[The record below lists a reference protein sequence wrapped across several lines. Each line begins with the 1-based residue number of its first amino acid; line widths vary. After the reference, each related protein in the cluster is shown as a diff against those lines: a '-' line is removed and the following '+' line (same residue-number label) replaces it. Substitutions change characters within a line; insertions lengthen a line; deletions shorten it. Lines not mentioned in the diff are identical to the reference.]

1 MNDTD
6 KKNFVTMMNIVQSNY
21 GRKPLDKD
29 ALRYW
34 FGKLEKYSIE
44 DVSKAFDKWIDS
56 QDDLPTVH
64 NILQLMRPQVT
75 IHQRLASPLR
85 IEDNKKHVAELKEGI
100 EKMAAP
106 RRDMKAWAKK
116 ILDNPSNYP
125 DISVRFAKEALYVT
139 DTD

>member
-1 MNDTD
+1 MIDQD
-6 KKNFVTMMNIVQSNY
+6 KKKFWNMVNVAMELTNRPPLSKEAIVIWYAQ
-21 GRKPLDKD
+21 
-29 ALRYW
+29 
-34 FGKLEKYSIE
+34 LEKYDF
-44 DVSKAFDKWIDS
+44 DVVSGAMDRWLKESTKPPTPKDIL
-56 QDDLPTVH
+56 DLC
-64 NILQLMRPQVT
+64 RPQVT

>member
-1 MNDTD
+1 
-6 KKNFVTMMNIVQSNY
+6 MMNIVQSNY

-64 NILQLMRPQVT
+64 NILQLMRPVVT

-106 RRDMKAWAKK
+106 RRDMRAWAKK

>member
-75 IHQRLASPLR
+75 IHQRLSSPLR